1 MPISSC
7 AITCLPNAQLMNFLG
22 FKIWKVTGHSMFPR
36 IPEYSYVL
44 VCHWLKHMRIR
55 PEQTIL
61 VSSQQFG
68 VIIKTVALID
78 SNGFIWCKGE
88 NLSSLSVEEI
98 GPVSRNQVIG
108 RVLSVFK
115 K

>member
-1 MPISSC
+1 M
-7 AITCLPNAQLMNFLG
+7 TFLG

-36 IPEYSYVL
+36 IPESSYVL
-44 VCHWLKHMRIR
+44 VCHWLKKMRLK

-61 VSSQQFG
+61 VHSQKYG

-88 NLSSLSVEEI
+88 NLSSISVEEI
-98 GPVSRNQVIG
+98 GPVSRHQVIG
-108 RVLSVFK
+108 KVLSVFK

>member
-1 MPISSC
+1 M
-7 AITCLPNAQLMNFLG
+7 TFVG

-36 IPEYSYVL
+36 IPNYSFVL
-44 VCHWLKHMRIR
+44 VCTWLKHLRIK
-55 PEQTIL
+55 PEQMIL
-61 VSSQQFG
+61 VHHRQYG

-78 SNGFIWCKGE
+78 GNGFIWCKGE
-88 NLSSLSVEEI
+88 NLSSLAVEQL
-98 GPVSRNQVIG
+98 GPVSKNQVIG

>member
-1 MPISSC
+1 MTI
-7 AITCLPNAQLMNFLG
+7 LG

-44 VCHWLKHMRIR
+44 VCHWFKQTWIK

-61 VSSQQFG
+61 VHSKQYG
-68 VIIKTVALID
+68 VIIKRVALID

-88 NLSSLSVEEI
+88 NLSSISVEEI